1 MREFKEET
9 NTALAEGRTALF
21 VLFDFEFVPI
31 RAHSG
36 TDVVVWKDLEWDGV
50 GDALLTNSMC
60 KPMSIGRESD
70 SRGRMSASLPAGGRM
85 AEILDRGYYR
95 NRAMQW
101 SMCAVTPAGEVLEVV
116 LENAGSIVEYTAK
129 DDVVTFYAEDD
140 RLDSQRELDTRHKT
154 KVTAIRKR
162 FKEDLVQTVPSALP
176 GWANTLVG
184 VLAGNVLSIAGDMLK
199 LALATRSRRSFIQ
212 RWRARQRLFVFYV
225 RKPGPRSEVPRS
237 AREWD
242 ELLSRCLE
250 NRRDELASL
259 MRRVLAGL
267 EPRPQPGDPDERL
280 DRWEHEC
287 FRRWSELVEN
297 LPPDAEAR
305 FPCGYYSFAYEVVGA
320 TGNAAL
326 QELPDVLRAS
336 VVRHSGWQDFPMLS
350 VVRR

>member
-1 MREFKEET
+1 MRDFKEET

-21 VLFDFEFVPI
+21 VLFDFEFVPV

-36 TDVVVWKDLEWDGV
+36 TGVVVWKDLEWDGV

-70 SRGRMSASLPAGGRM
+70 GRGRMSASLPAGGRM

-116 LENAGSIVEYTAK
+116 LENAGSIVEYTANG
-129 DDVVTFYAEDD
+129 DVVTFYAEDD

-212 RWRARQRLFVFYV
+212 RWRARQKLFVFTTEP
-225 RKPGPRSEVPRS
+225 RIPGFLWRHVKAYRIRADTLEE
-237 AREWD
+237 ARAK
-242 ELLSRCLE
+242 LYGV
-250 NRRDELASL
+250 LASK
-259 MRRVLAGL
+259 AWDF
-267 EPRPQPGDPDERL
+267 PRGVMMVFVTVQIVGGDPGRLFMERVVMFDIDRQRKL
-280 DRWEHEC
+280 SDPERWEQTDPWHVAIRA
-287 FRRWSELVEN
+287 RRQREQQEN
-297 LPPDAEAR
+297 DRP
-305 FPCGYYSFAYEVVGA
+305 S
-320 TGNAAL
+320 
-326 QELPDVLRAS
+326 
-336 VVRHSGWQDFPMLS
+336 
-350 VVRR
+350 